1 DTGFVSPAGPPPPP
15 PPAPFLMRIW
25 NAAPWPM
32 GALDGGGRVLFANA
46 ALSKRLGQPHDALSG
61 RPLVEFLTDHAGWSK
76 AWAKLQ
82 GESSRR
88 VEAELKFGDQLHR
101 LTLERNEPADS
112 GITVLLYLSEP
123 GPGQGPAA
131 QRLETRVRESQRL
144 ESLAVLAGGIAHDF
158 NNLLVGVLGN
168 AEAAAASLPRDSPAR
183 EPISHVSKAAM
194 RAADLSRQMLAYAG
208 QGSFTIEPIELSK
221 LVQEMVH
228 LLRSLIPNNVKLD
241 LELAEHLPFVEGDV
255 TQLRQVVMNLITNAA
270 DACRANGGTI
280 TIRTGAQRHESEDLL
295 RTYGAELAPGF
306 YLHLEVDDEGVGM
319 DTETR
324 RRIFDPFFTT
334 KKTGRG
340 LGLAAALGIIR
351 KLEGA
356 IRVQSTPGRGTRF
369 RILLPARARRP
380 RTRSAPLPVLK
391 EGWRGEGTVL
401 LVDDEALVRRAATR
415 MLNSLGFTVA
425 AMSNGAEAIEW
436 ATDHPGEAAIVLL
449 DMSMPGLSG
458 VDTFQ
463 RLQQL
468 DPSIRVIMSSGR
480 QRKDVL
486 ATLHEQGLT
495 AFLAKPYRLT
505 DLRDLLRQV
514 LTGAPPE

>member
-1 DTGFVSPAGPPPPP
+1 
-15 PPAPFLMRIW
+15 MW

-32 GALDGGGRVLFANA
+32 GALDAAGRVLFANA
-46 ALSKRLGQPHDALSG
+46 ALVQRLGQAPEVVHG
-61 RPLVEFLTDHAGWSK
+61 RPLFETIPDPRGWST
-76 AWAKLQ
+76 AWSEFQRTANGRLEF
-82 GESSRR
+82 GER
-88 VEAELKFGDQLHR
+88 AYR
-101 LTLERNEPADS
+101 LTLERCEPDPS
-112 GITVLLYLSEP
+112 GAAALLYLSEANP
-123 GPGQGPAA
+123 AAGPEA

-168 AEAAAASLPRDSPAR
+168 AEAAAAVLPRDSPAR
-183 EPISHVSKAAM
+183 EPLAHVSKAAM

-208 QGSFTIEPIELSK
+208 QGSFTIEPVELSK

-228 LLRSLIPNNVKLD
+228 LLRSLIPGNVKLE
-241 LELAEHLPFVEGDV
+241 LELARHLPFVEGDV

-270 DACRANGGTI
+270 DACRDNGGTI

-295 RTYGAELAPGF
+295 RTYGADLAPGF

-319 DTETR
+319 DAQTR
-324 RRIFDPFFTT
+324 RHIFDPFFTT
-334 KKTGRG
+334 KRTGRG

-351 KLEGA
+351 KLQGA
-356 IRVQSTPGRGTRF
+356 IRVQSEPGRGTRF

-425 AMSNGAEAIEW
+425 AVTNGAEAIEW
-436 ATDHPGEAAIVLL
+436 VTDHPGEAAIVLL

-458 VDTFQ
+458 ADTFV
-463 RLQQL
+463 RLKEL
-468 DPSIRVIMSSGR
+468 EPSIRVIMSSGR
-480 QRKDVL
+480 QRKEVL
-486 ATLHEQGLT
+486 ATLHDQGIA
-495 AFLAKPYRLT
+495 AFLPKPYRLT

-514 LTGAPPE
+514 ITGAPPE